1 MQQKIIEKDT
11 DNSSQNSVLIVFSS
25 SLILDCCFLTRL
37 RDTTRGEAW
46 LTSFDYHSCLDLF
59 GDEINNEANN
69 SMMIRFDDII
79 HQSRLRMLRDH
90 PLIILQSLR
99 HPGQST
105 SSPPALFSMMCRNN
119 KIISSF
125 LILLVTLQLSWW
137 KCEGFF
143 LSRPVPA
150 TFARSSSS
158 SDMPAETPLFLHHTA
173 IKTRN
178 ITLAIQFYSLLG
190 FDVTTKFRAGPAKAA
205 WLEHKG
211 SKNSRLELIEVPSY
225 MLNEP
230 EGMKKRALDLA
241 QLQDFLGINHMAL
254 DVSNSM
260 REFGLSTLSEW
271 IDALNIKSLETFGKT
286 LRIALG
292 PQQQIIDSSVYELA
306 FIYDADGSLIE
317 LLRKGKD
324 LPQQVDDGWEPWD
337 D

>member
-1 MQQKIIEKDT
+1 MYRKMMCIQP
-11 DNSSQNSVLIVFSS
+11 S
-25 SLILDCCFLTRL
+25 TRL
-37 RDTTRGEAW
+37 
-46 LTSFDYHSCLDLF
+46 FDCFFIHHIIHHSDPDLF
-59 GDEINNEANN
+59 
-69 SMMIRFDDII
+69 
-79 HQSRLRMLRDH
+79 QSTA
-90 PLIILQSLR
+90 
-99 HPGQST
+99 PGQST
-105 SSPPALFSMMCRNN
+105 SSSSDLFSRGEGQTMMCRNN
-119 KIISSF
+119 KILSSL

-150 TFARSSSS
+150 TLARSSSS
-158 SDMPAETPLFLHHTA
+158 SDIPGSPLFLHHTA

-190 FDVTTKFRAGPAKAA
+190 FDVTTKFRTGPAKAA
-205 WLEHKG
+205 WLEHEA

-241 QLQDFLGINHMAL
+241 TRQEFLGINHFAL

-260 REFGLSTLSEW
+260 RESGLSTLSEW
-271 IDALNIKSLETFGKT
+271 IDGLNTKSLETFGKT
-286 LRIALG
+286 LRIALA

-317 LLRKGKD
+317 LLCKGKD
-324 LPQQVDDGWEPWD
+324 LPQQVEDGWVPWD
-337 D
+337 GKDFIGAF